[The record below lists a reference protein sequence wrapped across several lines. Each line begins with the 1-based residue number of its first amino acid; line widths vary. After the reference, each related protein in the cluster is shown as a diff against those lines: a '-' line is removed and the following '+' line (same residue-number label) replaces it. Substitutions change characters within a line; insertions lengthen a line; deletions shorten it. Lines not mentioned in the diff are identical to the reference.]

1 MGVYDHHLVMKV
13 TSKETIIFLRYSCF
27 TTTTTG
33 ALRNVWR
40 LKKNWH
46 VDIEHFSVN
55 LSNHGLSEMQELI
68 KLRKS
73 MKLLCTD
80 LLMSVFCLASFA
92 CITLFLWHV
101 TRVR

>member
-1 MGVYDHHLVMKV
+1 MFHNYYYRCIKKCV
-13 TSKETIIFLRYSCF
+13 
-27 TTTTTG
+27 
-33 ALRNVWR
+33 
-40 LKKNWH
+40 KNWH

-92 CITLFLWHV
+92 CITVSLACD
-101 TRVR
+101 TG